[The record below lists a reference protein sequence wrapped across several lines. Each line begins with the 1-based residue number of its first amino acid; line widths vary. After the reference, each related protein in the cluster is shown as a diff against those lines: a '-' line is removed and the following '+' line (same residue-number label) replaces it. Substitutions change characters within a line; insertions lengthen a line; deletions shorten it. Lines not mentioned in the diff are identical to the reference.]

1 MYTILVGEDN
11 QLITSVRERVVQ
23 RSKLV
28 DSLHFLVD
36 HTYKGIDM
44 SDWVVCLEYILPISR
59 EYKTEILAKSDQ
71 LYKNRIEYKVGLD
84 TNLTQEPGNVE
95 LQLTFIKV
103 EMDADGQVVQR
114 VRKTTPTT
122 ITIVPVSAWS
132 NAMPDSSLAAIDQR
146 LVMAEMLIGAANDT
160 LAVIDSNKAD
170 NMMYNRSTN
179 TLQLTA
185 NGQPIGDSISINASN
200 TGVESIK
207 IDESGNIIVNYFDG
221 RIENI
226 GQTANDFCSGV
237 YIPSYSQDGILTFTL
252 DKEAKESKYEFD
264 INPSND
270 WNPIENNETNSNYL
284 WEAL

>member
-36 HTYKGIDM
+36 PTYKGIDM

-71 LYKNRIEYKVGLD
+71 LYKNRIEYKVGFD

-160 LAVIDSNKAD
+160 LAAIDSNKAD
-170 NMMYNRSTN
+170 NMMYNQSTN

-185 NGQPIGDSISINASN
+185 NGSPIGDKIVLNKDKCINRVQVDENGNLVVIYSDN
-200 TGVESIK
+200 T
-207 IDESGNIIVNYFDG
+207 
-221 RIENI
+221 IENI
-226 GQTANDFCSGV
+226 GKISGNTISGI
-237 YIPSYSQDGILTFTL
+237 YIPDVSRDGILTMTL
-252 DKEAKESKYEFD
+252 SKDVGEHSYSWD
-264 INPSND
+264 INPNND
-270 WNPIENNETNSNYL
+270 WNPIDGEAETSSYL
-284 WEAL
+284 WEEL